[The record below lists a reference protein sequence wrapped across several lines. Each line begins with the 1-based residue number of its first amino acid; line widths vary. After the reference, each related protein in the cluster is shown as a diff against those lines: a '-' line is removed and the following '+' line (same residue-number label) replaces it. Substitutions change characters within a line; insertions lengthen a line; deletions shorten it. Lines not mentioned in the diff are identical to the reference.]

1 MVQQNYLNGS
11 LWREKIPLTLCFLT
25 AALSTQNHSQGH
37 HHALHGHPF
46 LPNEHWDW
54 CTEAEED
61 NQQHRA
67 ATSAPSMTAQ
77 SLSKGSTILL
87 TLQNS
92 SPPYEVI
99 TIEQY

>member
-1 MVQQNYLNGS
+1 MVLCEGRRFPSHSVFSQQLC
-11 LWREKIPLTLCFLT
+11 LPKIT
-25 AALSTQNHSQGH
+25 QGH

-61 NQQHRA
+61 IQQHRA